1 MVDDSIVNRRYSYIR
16 ESKWPVEAIDL
27 HHVVVRRGRANRFF
41 MRLSVVAVLA
51 SSLYLVLVK
60 NESITFLFWSLMLS
74 GLVVKLMLWKP
85 VEKESVIIIPALGV
99 QLETH
104 YLSGKI
110 LRRFLP
116 IGKILRPA
124 LLECVTPVTCYWSLS
139 LVLRDEDELT
149 LVFKE
154 LHPPVK
160 MLVPVWKAL
169 CAIIDDK
176 ERPDTEDG

>member
-1 MVDDSIVNRRYSYIR
+1 MVDDSIVSRKFSYIR

-27 HHVVVRRGRANRFF
+27 HHVVVRRSRAKRFF
-41 MRLSVVAVLA
+41 LRLSVVVVLA
-51 SSLYLVLVK
+51 NSFFLVSIK
-60 NESITFLFWSLMLS
+60 NEPVTFIFGSLILS

-85 VEKESVIIIPALGV
+85 VDKESVIIMPALGV

-104 YLSGKI
+104 YFSGKVVQ
-110 LRRFLP
+110 RFFP
-116 IGKILRPA
+116 IGKILRPV
-124 LLECVTPVTCYWSLS
+124 LLECVSPVTCYWSLS
-139 LVLRDEDELT
+139 LVIRDEDELM

-160 MLVPVWKAL
+160 MLVPIWKAL
-169 CAIIDDK
+169 CANIDDK